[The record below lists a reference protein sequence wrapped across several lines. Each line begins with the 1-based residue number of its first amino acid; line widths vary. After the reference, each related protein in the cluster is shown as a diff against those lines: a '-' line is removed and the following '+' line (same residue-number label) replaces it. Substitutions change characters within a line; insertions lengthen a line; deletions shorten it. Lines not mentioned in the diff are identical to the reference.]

1 VNRLIALLS
10 SLVAVAAIALVAG
23 VHLDAA
29 RAAGPFTVTVTG
41 SGPYAFQDSN
51 GDAPADLEVPLGAS
65 VTFVNPTGG
74 GFHDV
79 DFDNL
84 VPSACA
90 GSPSVNSASAS
101 SGPWQ
106 GACTFNTAGSY
117 DFHCSIHFF
126 TGEIIVDAGAGAT
139 GSSGSSGA
147 SGATGATGGGGSG
160 AGAGAGSGAPAG
172 GATSPGAASTTA
184 PAGASQTPVTGATAG
199 AGAATGQASGSG
211 GGHRATIA
219 SLSVPAVAHGFAVSA
234 SARVAIAG
242 STLRALLLYRRTR
255 TLGALTRRHV
265 GPGRVAFTLTL
276 SRQGRALLGARR
288 KLAVVLAVAVSAPDG
303 SRDTLRRALTLKR

>member
-10 SLVAVAAIALVAG
+10 LLVAAAAIALAAG
-23 VHLDAA
+23 VHLDSA

-41 SGPYAFQDSN
+41 SGPYAFQDSDGN
-51 GDAPADLEVPLGAS
+51 APADLEVPLGAS
-65 VTFVNPTGG
+65 VTFVNPSGG

-79 DFDNL
+79 DFDSL

-90 GSPSVNSASAS
+90 GSASVNSASAS

-106 GACTFNTAGSY
+106 GACTFNTAGTY

-126 TGEIIVDAGAGAT
+126 TGQIVVDAGAGAT

-147 SGATGATGGGGSG
+147 SGATGATGGGG
-160 AGAGAGSGAPAG
+160 AGSGTPAG
-172 GATSPGAASTTA
+172 GAAPPSAPSTTA
-184 PAGASQTPVTGATAG
+184 PAVGPQAPITGATAG
-199 AGAATGQASGSG
+199 TGAATGQASGSG
-211 GGHRATIA
+211 GGHKATIA
-219 SLSVPAVAHGFAVSA
+219 SLTVAAVAHGFAVSA

-242 STLRALLLYRRTR
+242 STLRASLLYRHTQ
-255 TLGALTRRHV
+255 TLGVLTRHHV
-265 GPGRVAFTLTL
+265 GPGRVSFTVTL
-276 SRQGRALLGARR
+276 SRRGRTLLGAHR

-303 SRDTLRRALTLKR
+303 ARDTLRRALTLKR